1 MSKILI
7 GVPTYKGHKYCF
19 EEFAKSLKEQTVS
32 TDILFVVNNKEN
44 AYARWIKSQGF
55 SVVENPKPAKTP
67 EEHIVNNRNYLRD
80 YMLGLDYDYLFLVS
94 SDVILPPFAL
104 ERLIME
110 KKDIIAAPYLK
121 VFKIG
126 GETVVAPKLFKDVEG
141 GAQLYNYKGMYPAR
155 LIEIGA
161 GGLGCV
167 LLSRKALE
175 TVPFRSQDGMDDE
188 IKFYLDAKE
197 KGFKPYA
204 NTGVRCVHVPK
215 DKRMLPHFEWRTNYE
230 DSVVELALDKVKQK

>member
-19 EEFAKSLKEQTVS
+19 EEFAKALKEQTISADV
-32 TDILFVVNNKEN
+32 LFVVNNKEDS
-44 AYARWIKSQGF
+44 YARWIKSQGF

-67 EEHIVNNRNYLRD
+67 KEHIVNNRNYLRD
-80 YMLGLDYDYLFLVS
+80 YLLGLDYDYLFLVS

-104 ERLIME
+104 EELIME
-110 KKDIIAAPYLK
+110 KKDIMAGPYLK
-121 VFKIG
+121 VFKL
-126 GETVVAPKLFKDVEG
+126 GEEAVVAPKLFKDVEG

-155 LIEIGA
+155 IMEIGA

-167 LLSRKALE
+167 LISRKVLE
-175 TVPFRSQDGMDDE
+175 KVSFESQADSDDE
-188 IKFYLDAKE
+188 IKFYLSAKE

-204 NTGVRCVHVPK
+204 NTGVRCVHIPK
-215 DKRMLPHFEWRTNYE
+215 DKKMLSHFEWNTNYE
-230 DSVVELALDKVKQK
+230 DPVVEIDLDKIKQK